1 MKKIMLLL
9 MLTASLFTVSCTDNN
24 NTATDTNNPEQP
36 EYNFTLTGSLQ
47 TNTCDI
53 STNSYAVRVEYLSG
67 SEITDTDTWNGTVQE
82 NILGDAVLS
91 GNVIGV
97 RIKLTNFN
105 INNSSSGRGTGFN
118 NIHLKITN
126 TTTNE
131 VLLDQNRNEYL
142 LICTDA
148 YYEVLYLYDT
158 STGVLTP
165 TVQSHGF

>member
-1 MKKIMLLL
+1 MLLL
-9 MLTASLFTVSCTDNN
+9 MLIASLSTVSCSDDN
-24 NTATDTNNPEQP
+24 NTATDINNPEQP

-47 TNTCDI
+47 TNTCDV
-53 STNSYAVRVEYLSG
+53 STNSYAVKVEYLSG
-67 SEITDTDTWNGTVQE
+67 SEISDTDTWTGTTQGNVS
-82 NILGDAVLS
+82 GDAILS
-91 GNVIGV
+91 GDVIGV

-118 NIHLKITN
+118 NIHLKIIN

-158 STGVLTP
+158 STGILSP